1 MSKARQLADL
11 GNQVDDGAIT
21 GFNLIINGAMN
32 VAQRSSSVTGA
43 TTNGYYTCDRFKV
56 QIGNIGTYTVD
67 QSTDAPNGFSNS
79 WKISCTTADASPAA
93 GDYLLLN
100 HFIEGQD
107 LQSLGFGTSGAKALT
122 MSFWVKSN
130 KTGNASFE
138 IEQVDNSYKMAGFQ
152 YTINA
157 ANTWEYK
164 TISIPADASGV
175 INNDNG
181 AGFQI
186 NWWLN
191 SGSTFTS
198 GSHNSAWTAFAAGD
212 TNPSN
217 LGVGGSTS
225 DYWQITG
232 VCLNVG
238 DSAIDFP
245 HESYGDTL
253 ARCQRYYYT
262 AGVNGGRTAVAAG
275 YTSSSTSV
283 RWTFLTPV
291 NMRASPTYSAGDDPS
306 AADGGANRAV
316 SSTSVLGFESN
327 TVSMI
332 GVISGSG
339 NHRSLNINYAN
350 NINFNLDAEL

>member
-21 GFNLIINGAMN
+21 GSNMVVNGGMT
-32 VAQRSSSVTGA
+32 VAQRGTSVTGA
-43 TTNGYYTCDRFKV
+43 TSTGYSTLDRWEHNASGGTLNMSQQSLTIGQTDIPSSFKHFFRV
-56 QIGNIGTYTVD
+56 DATSGN
-67 QSTDAPNGFSNS
+67 NN
-79 WKISCTTADASPAA
+79 A
-93 GDYLLLN
+93 GVWQK
-100 HFIEGQD
+100 IEGVDRVQ
-107 LQSLGFGTSGAKALT
+107 GTVTLSFYAKGTNPTA
-122 MSFWVKSN
+122 
-130 KTGNASFE
+130 GNFE
-138 IEQVDNSYKMAGFQ
+138 IELDQSFGSSGSSGPSYATAYETFTVTSSWQ
-152 YTINA
+152 RFT
-157 ANTWEYK
+157 K
-164 TISIPADASGV
+164 TISVPDIT
-175 INNDNG
+175 
-181 AGFQI
+181 
-186 NWWLN
+186 
-191 SGSTFTS
+191 GSTIGGGDDWYRIYFRQA
-198 GSHNSAWTAFAAGD
+198 NSDTGTTAWTLD
-212 TNPSN
+212 
-217 LGVGGSTS
+217 
-225 DYWQITG
+225 ITG